1 MAKRPTVALMPS
13 MASSLATPK
22 ASAAPTVIQKQEA
35 TTTSKGGRPRTLP
48 DNVKNISVRVSDE
61 VRRALRQAS
70 LNHDMPIQQIIHN
83 GIMDQLSRL
92 GVVVK
97 D

>member
-1 MAKRPTVALMPS
+1 MAKRPAVALVPS

-22 ASAAPTVIQKQEA
+22 ANAAPTVIQKREDA
-35 TTTSKGGRPRTLP
+35 STPKGGRPRTLP

-70 LNHDMPIQQIIHN
+70 LNHDMSIQQIIHN

-97 D
+97 E